1 MPLLY
6 KVAVRAM
13 GSKCPYGGSIHMMDG
28 RVGAIR
34 EALDA
39 AGYTN
44 VSIMCHAA
52 KYASAYYGPFHGG
65 AVNSAPNLVTVN
77 LIK

>member
-1 MPLLY
+1 
-6 KVAVRAM
+6 
-13 GSKCPYGGSIHMMDG
+13 MMDG

-44 VSIMCHAA
+44 VSIMSYAA
-52 KYASAYYGPFHGG
+52 KYASAYYGPFRG
-65 AVNSAPNLVTVN
+65 AVNSSPKFGDRKSYQMDP
-77 LIK
+77 LIA